1 MKTGEQKLKKTIDFA
16 IKNPTLID
24 FAETLLETKYLIR
37 EYETAQL
44 KRNLD
49 LAEAVAQSL
58 LESSKRLLEITEAM
72 RKIYDEK

>member
-44 KRNLD
+44 KSNLD
-49 LAEAVAQSL
+49 LQEAVAQSL
-58 LESSKRLLEITEAM
+58 VESSKRLLEITEAM